1 MAKAATV
8 PYVVQDNFVSVLVG
22 GRPFQLLASHPTF
35 KRMVRALKG
44 KKWDRVPALVNLAQ
58 SISNRSHGNVEVR
71 EGKVFYKG
79 SEVDSSLTRMMVT
92 LVEHGQPVTNMLRF
106 MDNLYQNPNPK
117 AIQGLYDFLQRYSMP
132 ITDDGCFVAYKR
144 VDGDYKD
151 IHSHTVDNHIG
162 QVPVMDRRE
171 VDKDPENPCSR
182 GYHFCSRA
190 YLSGFS
196 GEHLMAIK
204 VNPADVDE
212 IPEADC
218 GKGRTWRY
226 EVIEE
231 VPNQNYEKEDAAYF
245 QRPLIAVGKDRRTL
259 IKRLLALPSVARLV
273 ARTERDRAKYRRSRK
288 RLGESHPQV
297 QVAGLTKQAI
307 GKASLG
313 RLRQWYE
320 RFAADNPAVP
330 AGQSAVFSNPTRPA
344 RIAAGLSIVAV
355 AKEMKVRPSDVYKQE
370 KSEKPTQRFIDNHI
384 AAVQKLSEGGY
395 YGVSFDSAKAQE
407 KRGRPSVLAS

>member
-1 MAKAATV
+1 MAKAAAI
-8 PYVVQDNFVSVLVG
+8 PYVMQDNFVSVLVG

-35 KRMVRALKG
+35 RRMVRALKG
-44 KKWDRVPALVNLAQ
+44 RKWDRVPDLVNLAQ

-79 SEVDSSLTRMMVT
+79 SEVDSSLTRMMVS
-92 LVEHGQPVTNMLRF
+92 LVEHEQPVTHMLRF
-106 MDNLYQNPNPK
+106 MDNLYENPNPR

-144 VDGDYKD
+144 VDGGYKD
-151 IHSHTVDNHIG
+151 CHSHTIDNSVG
-162 QVPVMDRRE
+162 TVNVMPRKD
-171 VDKDPENPCSR
+171 VDKDSANVCSR

-190 YLSGFS
+190 YLTSFS

-212 IPEADC
+212 IPEVDC

-226 EVIEE
+226 EVIDE
-231 VPNQNYEKEDAAYF
+231 VPNQNYEKEDAEYF
-245 QRPLIAVGKDRRTL
+245 QRPLIAVGRDRKAL
-259 IKRLLALPSVARLV
+259 IKRLLALSSVARLV
-273 ARTERDRAKYRRSRK
+273 ARTERDRARYRRTRK
-288 RLGESHPQV
+288 RLGDNHPQV
-297 QVAGLTKQAI
+297 QVAGLTRQAL

-320 RFAADNPAVP
+320 RFAADNPPAP
-330 AGQSAVFSNPTRPA
+330 AGRPAVFANPTRPA
-344 RIAAGLSIVAV
+344 RIAAGLNIVAV
-355 AKEMKVRPSDVYKQE
+355 ANEMKVRPSDVYKQE
-370 KSEKPTQRFIDNHI
+370 KAERPTQRFIDNYI
-384 AAVQKLSEGGY
+384 AAVQRLSDAG
-395 YGVSFDSAKAQE
+395 YGVGFESAKAQE